1 MLLKN
6 GLVFLLEEKGFVKR
20 DILIEKGKIQRI
32 SEKIDGQDFYDCEGK
47 YIMPG
52 LIEAHSHIG
61 MWEEGIGWEGDDG
74 CESASPVTPAV
85 RAIDAVNPMDIAFK
99 EALSGGVTV
108 ACTGPGSANVIGG
121 VFSVI
126 KLSGNIIDNMIIKD
140 NAAMKCAFG
149 ENPKAEFGKAG
160 KTPMTRMGI
169 AYLLRKTLIEA
180 NNYKL
185 KKEKALAEGD
195 KFFTID
201 LDKEALLPV
210 LNKEIPLK
218 AHVHRADDICTAI
231 RIAKEFDLKIT
242 LDHCTEG
249 HLIVDYLKEQDY
261 PAIIGPSFG
270 SKSKIEISQKSFKT
284 AKILQEAGIKI
295 ALTTDHNVLPQQSLI
310 MCAAMAVKEGL
321 QEFEALKAVTIN
333 PAEIL
338 GIDHIKGKL
347 SVGMDGDL
355 VVWSGH
361 PLELQ
366 SRVEKVILEG
376 SEVFNS

>member
-1 MLLKN
+1 MLIKN
-6 GLVFLLEEKGFVKR
+6 GLVFLLKEKGFVKR
-20 DILIEKGKIQRI
+20 DVLIENGKIQRI
-32 SEKIDGQDFYDCEGK
+32 SESIDGQHYYDCEGK

-52 LIEAHSHIG
+52 LVEAHSHIG

-74 CESASPVTPAV
+74 CESGSPITPGV

-121 VFSVI
+121 QFSVI
-126 KLSGNIIDNMIIKD
+126 KLSGSVIDKMIIKD

-169 AYLLRKTLIEA
+169 AYLLRKALIEA
-180 NNYKL
+180 KNYKV
-185 KKEKALAEGD
+185 KKDKALAEGD
-195 KFFTID
+195 KTFLVD
-201 LDKEALLPV
+201 LDKEALIPV
-210 LNKEIPLK
+210 LNREIPLK

-231 RIAKEFDLKIT
+231 RIAKEFNLKLT

-270 SKSKIEISQKSFKT
+270 SKSKIEINQKSFKT

-295 ALTTDHNVLPQQSLI
+295 ALTTDHNVLPQQSLM

-321 QEFEALKAVTIN
+321 EEFEALKAVTIN

-338 GIDHIKGKL
+338 GIDNIKGKI
-347 SVGMDGDL
+347 SEGMDGDL
-355 VVWSGH
+355 VIWSGH

-376 SEVFNS
+376 CEVFNS

>member
-6 GLVFLLEEKGFVKR
+6 GLVFLLEERGFAKR
-20 DILIEKGKIQRI
+20 DILIEEGKIQRI
-32 SEKIDGQDFYDCEGK
+32 SEKIDGQDYYDCEGK

-61 MWEEGIGWEGDDG
+61 MWEEGIGLEGDDG
-74 CESASPVTPAV
+74 CESVSPITPAV

-121 VFSVI
+121 QFSVI

-160 KTPMTRMGI
+160 KAPMTRMGI
-169 AYLLRKTLIEA
+169 AYLLRKALIEA

-201 LDKEALLPV
+201 MDKEALLPV

-338 GIDHIKGKL
+338 GISNIKGKIAEN
-347 SVGMDGDL
+347 MDADL
-355 VVWSGH
+355 VVWTGH
-361 PLELQ
+361 PLDLQ
-366 SRVEKVILEG
+366 SQVEKVILEG
-376 SEVFNS
+376 SEVFNF